1 MKRMTRL
8 ALLLLLALALQQ
20 LSAELPWLQEADGP
34 VAVMAAPSPSPG
46 LCGSKPCDG
55 RPANKNEDRYVY
67 RAMSKEDKARFDKK
81 EPIVASAVSEARE
94 ARNACA
100 DCPKGGPPECMAC
113 HVGNFHPAP
122 SNWISTTA
130 EPNTAKY
137 FNEGKGNGILKID
150 RKKLGKGAQV
160 ADLSYPDG
168 RREHL
173 GNEYPYDD
181 LTPHERVFNRALRSA
196 REHEVVL
203 IKGSIPHKACKL
215 LPGTTVNRFR
225 PHAGRVY
232 RRGSSR
238 KDGC

>member
-1 MKRMTRL
+1 MTRL

-122 SNWISTTA
+122 
-130 EPNTAKY
+130 
-137 FNEGKGNGILKID
+137 LD